1 MQQAMTHLPPHVIL
15 SAAKDLRPEILR
27 SLRVKTLFMPEIAQ
41 GLCLHR
47 VRNIQKMQKTD
58 TLVLVFSG

>member
-1 MQQAMTHLPPHVIL
+1 
-15 SAAKDLRPEILR
+15 
-27 SLRVKTLFMPEIAQ
+27 MPEIAQ